1 MPEKPEDIPLRT
13 EYATKVAEDLERN
26 EAEQERVRSEMAE
39 LEARLAALQ
48 REHALLLNMRNVLTD
63 EANKADKADEAAS
76 RAADD
81 APEAGAEAPAAVVPK
96 ARRSRNDGART
107 RRGGGKNGN
116 GKNGARK
123 NGARKNGARKNTG
136 PTLRELVRSCLLQR
150 HEPLSVAD
158 ITKELAAAHPDRT
171 VTTPVVRN
179 TLEALVAAGAVER
192 SKQRKSVF
200 YTAVTAEPAAGTAA
214 VETVEEAATADV

>member
-116 GKNGARK
+116 GKNG
-123 NGARKNGARKNTG
+123 NGKNGARKNTG

-158 ITKELAAAHPDRT
+158 IAKELAAAHPDRT

>member
-63 EANKADKADEAAS
+63 EADKADKADEAAS
-76 RAADD
+76 RTADD

-158 ITKELAAAHPDRT
+158 IAKELAAAHPDRT